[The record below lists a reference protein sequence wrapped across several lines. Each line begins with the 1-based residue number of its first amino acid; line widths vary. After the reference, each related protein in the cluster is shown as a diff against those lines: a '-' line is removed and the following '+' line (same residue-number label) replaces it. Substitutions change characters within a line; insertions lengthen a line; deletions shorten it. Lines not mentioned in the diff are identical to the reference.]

1 MSVDTVRF
9 DQTRALIKVNGEL
22 DLSTAAPLWA
32 VLQSHLAAGR
42 RFLRLDLSGVTF
54 LDATVLTGI
63 TRAHQDLLARRGTL
77 VITGVRALVSR
88 VLRMT
93 GLDEVLF
100 VSGPRAEDDVTPR
113 DALAEAVD
121 AIPAV
126 DALAGD
132 FPPAIAATEFPAAAF
147 PAAQLPSAAEFPKG
161 AAARR
166 IAETG

>member
-9 DQTRALIKVNGEL
+9 NQTGALIKVNGEL

-63 TRAHQDLLARRGTL
+63 TRAHQELLARRGTL

-88 VLRMT
+88 VLGMT

-100 VSGPRAEDDVTPR
+100 VSGPRADDDYTTP
-113 DALAEAVD
+113 E
-121 AIPAV
+121 PAV
-126 DALAGD
+126 DLV
-132 FPPAIAATEFPAAAF
+132 
-147 PAAQLPSAAEFPKG
+147 S
-161 AAARR
+161 
-166 IAETG
+166 